1 MKRFTVYS
9 NLPDGG
15 NVGYGEPGW
24 VNHAAGIYGFLQSG
38 LQLQFERKTPGTAA
52 YIVVDVTAGSYN
64 AAMRLSFRYSDIVY
78 CDITEIVRCGITRN
92 MTAAGSI
99 MAQGV
104 AGDIVLTEYDS
115 TDTVIGDTRIA
126 DITFCDA
133 LALPYQPASP
143 FAPSCPDRLRM
154 PAAAQY
160 ASLEQVTVRAA
171 AAYNNSTTV
180 VTVKLASGTVDYT
193 ASLPNVSAPAQ
204 IGLKPTSAF
213 VEVAGHSIRI
223 ERESCTSDKI
233 FVTWWSCQDGGYK
246 SYLCDIVSKGGAV
259 DSRTR
264 YNAGFE
270 FGDTVEA
277 SPSLTVSF
285 PNLTVNDWQYC
296 RDILYSGEVRVWEP
310 ETTLP
315 GSYAELIGRRAV
327 VSGEAGE
334 WKTNDTKDLEI
345 SLTFE
350 NVTML

>member
-9 NLPDGG
+9 TLPDGG

-38 LQLQFERKTPGTAA
+38 LQLQFERKTPGTAS

-64 AAMRLSFRYSDIVY
+64 AVMRLSFKYSDMVY
-78 CDITEIVRCGITRN
+78 CDITEIVRCGISRT
-92 MTAAGSI
+92 MTTAGSI
-99 MAQGV
+99 SAQGV
-104 AGDIVLTEYDS
+104 AGNIVLTEYDS
-115 TDTVIGDTRIA
+115 TDTAIGDTRIA

-143 FAPSCPDRLRM
+143 FAPSYPDRLRM
-154 PAAAQY
+154 PSAAQY
-160 ASLEQVTVRAA
+160 VSLEQVTVRACSAYNSA
-171 AAYNNSTTV
+171 AAA
-180 VTVKLASGTVDYT
+180 VTVKMASGTSDYT
-193 ASLPNVSAPAQ
+193 QSLPNVSAPAQ
-204 IGLKPTSAF
+204 IGLKATSAF
-213 VEVAGHSIRI
+213 VEVAGRSIRI

-233 FVTWWSCQDGGYK
+233 FVTWWSSQDGGYK
-246 SYLCDIVSKGGAV
+246 SYLCDIVSKGGAI

-277 SPSLTVSF
+277 SPSLTVRF
-285 PNLTVNDWQYC
+285 PNLTANDWQYC

-310 ETTLP
+310 ETTVP

-327 VSGEAGE
+327 VSGDIGE
-334 WKTNDTKDLEI
+334 WKPNDIKDFEI
-345 SLTFE
+345 GLTFE
-350 NVTML
+350 TVTVL